1 MLDLLL
7 HSGSNVG
14 IILLR
19 DLVTERAIDEWTA
32 ARLVAY
38 AGAYVKEPSETLV
51 QAVQQM
57 QNKEFWPEAEMFHR
71 AAVLAVSS
79 LIGKTCS
86 ASSPSSPSCTS
97 VRIQDWQKKYLDIFT
112 GKYTNERLYISV
124 TKKMMEMRV
133 NDCSIGIVLC
143 GEGTLRSRTAQHRL
157 RHVECTRCAA

>member
-19 DLVTERAIDEWTA
+19 DLATERALDEWTA

-38 AGAYVKEPSETLV
+38 AGAYVKEPSEALV

-57 QNKEFWPEAEMFHR
+57 QNKDFWPEAEMFHR

-79 LIGKTCS
+79 LIGKSCS
-86 ASSPSSPSCTS
+86 DPTSSCSS
-97 VRIQDWQKKYLDIFT
+97 VRIDDWRKKYLDVLT
-112 GKYTNERLYISV
+112 GKWRASNCV
-124 TKKMMEMRV
+124 
-133 NDCSIGIVLC
+133 C
-143 GEGTLRSRTAQHRL
+143 
-157 RHVECTRCAA
+157 